1 MKKKI
6 VITVGLFVSLT
17 VRLVFALMFGLFVS
31 LMAGLITSE
40 TAIAADGAQNNP
52 GETLPSSASDIRP
65 LMIGSD
71 IPEVMLQDVNGESV
85 MLQELHRDKPV
96 MIIFYRGGWCPF
108 CNRHLAELS
117 TMEEAVHELGMEI
130 IAISPDS
137 PEQLNEGL
145 DGHEPSYTLL
155 SDEDRTAARHFG
167 IAFQVM
173 DPEQV
178 AALTERTGHS
188 ATADGRYIFPVP
200 AVFILDAGKV
210 VRFQYVD
217 PDYRRRING
226 AILMAA
232 AEYVAGL

>member
-173 DPEQV
+173 ED
-178 AALTERTGHS
+178 RKS
-188 ATADGRYIFPVP
+188 
-200 AVFILDAGKV
+200 V
-210 VRFQYVD
+210 V
-217 PDYRRRING
+217 
-226 AILMAA
+226 
-232 AEYVAGL
+232 